1 MSSSPVEKAEPYDPG
16 MCLRMTKDQASKLV
30 IGEKVKASVT
40 GVVKGVRECYDDKT
54 KYDVDLKSAS
64 VSDVS
69 TTNTADKTYKKLVQ
83 K

>member
-1 MSSSPVEKAEPYDPG
+1 MSGPEAVKSSEPYDPG
-16 MCLRMTKDQASKLV
+16 MCLRMTKEQAAELT

-40 GVVKGVRECYDDKT
+40 GIVKGMRECYDDKGL
-54 KYDVDLKSAS
+54 YDVDLKKAS

-69 TTNTADKTYKKLVQ
+69 VTNTADKAYRKLV